1 MSAEG
6 EHEGGVTA
14 EIRTVADE
22 WKTVIENEE
31 DIDESDGQGSTVHME
46 RTLKPQVHRNLR

>member
-22 WKTVIENEE
+22 WKVVIENEE
-31 DIDESDGQGSTVHME
+31 DIDESDGQGSTIHME
-46 RTLKPQVHRNLR
+46 RILKIQVHRNPR